1 MTRTSILAEL
11 AVERGRQHTQHGDQ
25 SRLPDGTGGTHAQA
39 LAGAARSDC
48 QAAAAAGTV
57 TFAHIL
63 AEEVAEALAEDTAAE
78 LRAELVQVAAVAV
91 QWIEAIDA
99 RPVNPDCKGGKHR
112 SCAGDAWDETADTAT
127 DCACGCHQGG
137 AR

>member
-11 AVERGRQHTQHGDQ
+11 AVERGRQYAKHGNQ
-25 SRLPDGTGGTHAQA
+25 AHLPDGTGGSQAQA
-39 LAGAARSDC
+39 LAGMARSDC
-48 QAAAAAGTV
+48 QTAAAAGAV

-127 DCACGCHQGG
+127 RCACGCHEGG
-137 AR
+137 VR